1 MTREITVRSIAGED
15 FDRIIGYE
23 LGHVPPALNEQDL
36 PEDAFDFPFGAN
48 AVAAEEEIPW

>member
-1 MTREITVRSIAGED
+1 VLYG
-15 FDRIIGYE
+15 
-23 LGHVPPALNEQDL
+23 QDL